1 MAKTRKNKKPSCWG
15 YHLVVNAGDC
25 DPVALRSKSVIAA
38 FAEQLVKEIG
48 MVAYGPPRVV
58 MFGEGNKRGYTLV
71 QLISTS
77 NITAHFVE
85 ETNDIYLDIFSCK
98 NFDVKVALRLFRET
112 FAPKTVEVQLLSRQA
127 KH

>member
-1 MAKTRKNKKPSCWG
+1 MAKTRKNRKPEYWG

-25 DPVALRSKSVIAA
+25 DPAALRSKSVIAA
-38 FAEQLVKEIG
+38 FAKQLVKEIG

-58 MFGEGNKRGYTLV
+58 MFGEGGRRGYTLV

-77 NITAHFVE
+77 NIMAHFVE

-98 NFDVKVALRLFRET
+98 KFDDKVALRLFRET
-112 FAPKTVEVQLLSRQA
+112 FAPKTMEINLLSRQA